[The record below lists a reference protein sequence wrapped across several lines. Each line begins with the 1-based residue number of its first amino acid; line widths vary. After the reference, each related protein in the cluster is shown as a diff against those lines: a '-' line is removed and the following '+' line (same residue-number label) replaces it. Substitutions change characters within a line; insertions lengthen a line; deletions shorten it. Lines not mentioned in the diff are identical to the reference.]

1 MSIQN
6 PAVNDAARSDE
17 GATASTDATHADAT
31 PADAHADTS
40 TDGTTAD
47 ASTDVT
53 ELPDGAFCTEQDII
67 DSIAGVVAGDLTLA
81 ELEGVDAEELYQYA
95 DIGYDAYEQGRYEE
109 AGTVFAGLTAYD
121 PTDAYFSAMRGAI
134 AQKQGAFV
142 DAVDHYR
149 AALQIEPENLYAWAN
164 LGEALLHIAGE
175 QRIAGNE
182 DAASTTMTHAAEA
195 LRKAIELDADGSDVA
210 GLRARLL
217 VQAVCEMFDGNV
229 AEA

>member
-17 GATASTDATHADAT
+17 GAIASTDAKNADA
-31 PADAHADTS
+31 AHAAHADTS
-40 TDGTTAD
+40 TDA
-47 ASTDVT
+47 T
-53 ELPDGAFCTEQDII
+53 ELPDEAFCTEQDII

-95 DIGYDAYEQGRYEE
+95 DLGYDAYEQGRYDE
-109 AGTVFAGLTAYD
+109 AATVFAGLTAYD

-149 AALQIEPENLYAWAN
+149 AALQVEPENLYAWAN

-195 LRKAIELDADGSDVA
+195 LQKAIELDADGSDVA

-217 VQAVCEMFDGNV
+217 VQAVCEMFDGSA

>member
-1 MSIQN
+1 VSIQN
-6 PAVNDAARSDE
+6 PVVNDAPD
-17 GATASTDATHADAT
+17 TTDAAESAEVAKAADA
-31 PADAHADTS
+31 ADAAKAAESDTIDPS
-40 TDGTTAD
+40 NPIA
-47 ASTDVT
+47 
-53 ELPDGAFCTEQDII
+53 EIPDEAFCTEQDIVN
-67 DSIAGVVAGDLTLA
+67 SIAGVIAGDMTLA

-95 DIGYDAYEQGRYEE
+95 DLGYDAFEQGRYSE
-109 AGTVFAGLTAYD
+109 AATVFAGLTAYD

-134 AQKQGAFV
+134 AQKQGAYV

-149 AALQIEPENLYAWAN
+149 AALQIEPGNLYAWSN

-175 QRIAGNE
+175 QRMAGHE

-217 VQAVCEMFDGNV
+217 VQTVCEMFDGEI